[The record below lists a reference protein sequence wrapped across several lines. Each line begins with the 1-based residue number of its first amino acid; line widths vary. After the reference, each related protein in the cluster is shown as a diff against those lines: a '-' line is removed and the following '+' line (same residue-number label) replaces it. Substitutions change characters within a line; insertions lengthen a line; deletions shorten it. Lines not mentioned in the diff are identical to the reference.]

1 MGQMYIFINVVLD
14 VFLFNEFENY
24 YRATNISGGNLQN
37 ITVPARNM

>member
-1 MGQMYIFINVVLD
+1 MGQMLYLYNVVLD

-24 YRATNISGGNLQN
+24 YRATNISGENLQN